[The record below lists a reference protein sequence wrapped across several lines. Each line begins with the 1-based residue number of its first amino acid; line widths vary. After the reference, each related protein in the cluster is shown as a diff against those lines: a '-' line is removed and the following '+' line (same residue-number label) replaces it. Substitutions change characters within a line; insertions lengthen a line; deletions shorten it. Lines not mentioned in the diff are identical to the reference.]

1 MIGKKNKHSQKIEES
16 PQSIVITKETVSRL
30 VRDIKENKNN
40 SLTTNGIYYKHSDTD
55 MLTGYALIIGPEN
68 TPYHMGFY
76 FFLFNFPVDY
86 PYSPPTVSFHT
97 FGNNVR
103 FHPNFYR
110 NGKVCVSILNT
121 WNGEQWSSC
130 FSLNNILTTLM
141 SMFLQSYPLSVEP
154 LWSNTDDN
162 QKEYYNIILQ
172 HANISIT
179 ICDFLNNT
187 NHLFYEIF
195 KDVCISYFLSHYDQL
210 LSIINSSKKKI
221 SIIHIPIYNM
231 VYKVDYTHLFTYMKI
246 THSNISIVKP

>member
-1 MIGKKNKHSQKIEES
+1 MNGKKFKSPQKIEEPLQTMVVS
-16 PQSIVITKETVSRL
+16 KETISRL

-68 TPYHMGFY
+68 TPYHLGLY
-76 FFLFNFPVDY
+76 FFLFNFPIDY
-86 PYSPPTVSFHT
+86 PYSPPTVT
-97 FGNNVR
+97 FYTSGNNVR

-141 SMFLQSYPLSVEP
+141 SMFLQTYPLSVEP
-154 LWSNTDDN
+154 LWCNKDDN
-162 QKEYYNIILQ
+162 QKECYNSILK

-179 ICDFLNNT
+179 MCDFLNNPS
-187 NHLFYEIF
+187 HMFYEIF
-195 KDVCISYFLSHYDQL
+195 KDICIPHFLTNYDHL
-210 LSIINSSKKKI
+210 LSIINSSKKRVLI
-221 SIIHIPIYNM
+221 LHIPIYNM
-231 VYKVDYTHLFTYMKI
+231 IYKVDYTHLFTYMKI
-246 THSNISIVKP
+246 TYSNVLIVNP